1 MRCKPALV
9 QTYEIDPALRA
20 ANLAVSGSKHREV
33 ARLASIELRSGDP
46 RSSAWEVAAMASVGV
61 LAVLVVVGVWLL

>member
-1 MRCKPALV
+1 M
-9 QTYEIDPALRA
+9 
-20 ANLAVSGSKHREV
+20 SGSKHREV
-33 ARLASIELRSGDP
+33 ARLASIELRGGDP